1 MSVESATLL
10 YRLGRCLAH
19 FCFGTFGRVEVT
31 GAENVPPYGPVI
43 LVCNHLSYND
53 PPLLVA
59 SVPRP
64 LYFVGKK
71 ELFANPVSRFIMQ
84 GFHVS
89 PFDRSGSGID
99 AMRTLIGH
107 LNRDRIAV
115 IFPEGHRSPDHT
127 MKEGMLGVVYLA
139 LKSQATILP
148 VGVTGTQNFL
158 GWRMPLPLCKLKT
171 NIGQPFSLP
180 GLEGKPSKEVMHSI
194 LDMIMDRVA
203 AQLPSE
209 YRGVYGDSVRRSKS
223 GQQVPVA

>member
-1 MSVESATLL
+1 MTRERATLM
-10 YRLGRCLAH
+10 YQLGRSLANV
-19 FCFGTFGRVEVT
+19 CFGTFGRLEVT

-43 LVCNHLSYND
+43 LVSNHLSFND

-59 SVPRP
+59 SVSRP

-71 ELFANPVSRFIMQ
+71 ELFANPVSRFILR
-84 GFHVS
+84 GIHVS
-89 PFDRSGSGID
+89 PLGHSGSGID
-99 AMRTLIGH
+99 AMRTLVGH
-107 LNRDRIAV
+107 LDKDRIV
-115 IFPEGHRSPDHT
+115 VLFPEGHRSPDHT

-148 VGVTGTQNFL
+148 VGVTGTQNFP
-158 GWRMPLPLCKLKT
+158 GWRMPLPLCKLKA

-180 GLEGKPSKEVMHSI
+180 GLEGKPSKEVMQSI

-209 YRGVYGDSVRRSKS
+209 YRGDYGDSARRANS
-223 GQQVPVA
+223 GQRTPVA

>member
-1 MSVESATLL
+1 MTRERATLM
-10 YRLGRCLAH
+10 YQLGRSLTR
-19 FCFGTFGRVEVT
+19 FCFGTFGRIEVT

-43 LVCNHLSYND
+43 LVSNHLSFND
-53 PPLLVA
+53 PPLLA
-59 SVPRP
+59 TSVSRP

-71 ELFANPVSRFIMQ
+71 ELFANPVSRFLLR
-84 GFHVS
+84 GAHVS

-99 AMRTLIGH
+99 AMRALIGH
-107 LNRDRIAV
+107 LDKDRIV
-115 IFPEGHRSPDHT
+115 VLFPEGHRSPDHT

-148 VGVTGTQNFL
+148 VGVTGTQNFP
-158 GWRMPLPLCKLKT
+158 GWRMPLPLCKLKV

-180 GLEGKPSKEVMHSI
+180 GLEGKPSKEVMQSI

-209 YRGVYGDSVRRSKS
+209 FRGVYGDSARRSNS
-223 GQQVPVA
+223 GQRAPVA